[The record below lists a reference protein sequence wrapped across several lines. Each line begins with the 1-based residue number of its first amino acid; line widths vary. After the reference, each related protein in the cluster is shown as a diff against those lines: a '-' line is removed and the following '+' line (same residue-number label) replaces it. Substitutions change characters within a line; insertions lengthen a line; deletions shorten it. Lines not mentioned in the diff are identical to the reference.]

1 MTDLGAQIDAIWIR
15 FREQIAE
22 AFTTAHAIGEPAGTS
37 AAWQELCRRHE
48 VAPISDT
55 DRQQVIAAQRPTRGA
70 PAMELQPVVKA
81 ICRENRIA
89 CKKIDVW
96 DAGSAVEFKHQS
108 LMSLIERTETE
119 LLNAYRGA
127 VLPKAGGM
135 FAHVFSGGPTPAA
148 SHTTSVAAITCKA
161 CGGPRLSDKD
171 YNCAYCGTKFA

>member
-1 MTDLGAQIDAIWIR
+1 MAGLEAQIDAIWIR

-22 AFTTAHAIGEPAGTS
+22 SFAAAYAIEEPAGGTPE
-37 AAWQELCRRHE
+37 WQQLCQRYG
-48 VAPISDT
+48 AQLISDT
-55 DRQQVIAAQRPTRGA
+55 DRNQVRAAQRPLRGA

-96 DAGSAVEFKHQS
+96 DAGSSVEFKHQS

-119 LLNAYRGA
+119 LLVAYRGA
-127 VLPKAGGM
+127 VLPKRTGM
-135 FAHVFSGGPTPAA
+135 FAHVVTSGTPAA
-148 SHTTSVAAITCKA
+148 AQSMSASAITCRA

-171 YNCAYCGTKFA
+171 FTCAYCGTQFA